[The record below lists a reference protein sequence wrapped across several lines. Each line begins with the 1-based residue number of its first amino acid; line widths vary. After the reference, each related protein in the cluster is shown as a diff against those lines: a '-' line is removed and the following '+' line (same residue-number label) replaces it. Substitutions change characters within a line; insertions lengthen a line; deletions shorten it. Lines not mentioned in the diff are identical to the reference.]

1 MSSQMLRLSDS
12 DTLRFLDLYHNEP
25 ILYNVTLEEYRDR
38 DLRAAAAKRISAA
51 LNIRGFGPAEIIR
64 KFKNLRSSYCQELK
78 KIAASKRSGR
88 STDEV
93 YKPKVVWFE
102 KMNSFLHPHVQQRPT
117 KSNLVSKKKL
127 LLYYTFISNT

>member
-25 ILYNVTLEEYRDR
+25 ILYNATLEEYRDR